1 MRTSVSRGAQ
11 ISPSSCASERAA
23 GLQPAF
29 PADSGFLFCQSHISF
44 PSVDVAGCRLHFEE
58 LAGGLMHAFFFFFL
72 MHVFISQET
81 LEKSSDKNMLKP
93 HTWVT
98 QTVRTRRPLSQPL
111 NQLCSLGS
119 CPLSLTFLICKPEIL
134 IITKL
139 SL

>member
-1 MRTSVSRGAQ
+1 MRTSVSRGSQ

-58 LAGGLMHAFFFFFL
+58 LAGGLMH
-72 MHVFISQET
+72 VFISQEA
-81 LEKSSDKNMLKP
+81 LEKSSDKNMLKL
-93 HTWVT
+93 HAWVT

-111 NQLCSLGS
+111 NQLCFLGS